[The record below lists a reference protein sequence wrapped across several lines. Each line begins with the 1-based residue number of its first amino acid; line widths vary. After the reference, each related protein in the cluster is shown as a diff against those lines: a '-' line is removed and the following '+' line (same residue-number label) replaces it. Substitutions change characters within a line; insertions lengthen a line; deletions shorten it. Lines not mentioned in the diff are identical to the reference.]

1 MDMYSVAN
9 AVSIGNEMATNLTEI
24 NSAREQQNAILVGN
38 ASAQLAR
45 DKAQQRT
52 DTEEKVG
59 MDTFNL
65 VETSQNI
72 ADLGRR
78 GALRGGLIKETK
90 ANFSSAGNKITN
102 AVRGKQPAPK
112 LVPQT
117 TSDEDFLAESGR
129 AMRGEDTAP
138 VVRPSELA
146 GREVGDVVSGGGQAG
161 ADAVA
166 DTTSGLA
173 KGLTA
178 DKLGFESVGEAGSLS
193 KFILNRAGGVTGAVS
208 LEVGGKAL
216 GGLGGAISAGQDI
229 TNAYTTGHIFKKGES
244 DLSKMGNIT
253 SMVGA
258 GLDIASIAVPVLAP
272 VALGVNVF
280 SAVTSTIGAEQD
292 DTNQI
297 STDGKPP
304 PTQQLAIHPAWSAVG
319 MTASVHQPSIVG

>member
-1 MDMYSVAN
+1 MDLYSVAN
-9 AVSIGNEMATNLTEI
+9 AVSIGNEMASNLTEI
-24 NSAREQQNAILVGN
+24 NAAREQQNAILVGN

-52 DTEEKVG
+52 DTEEKIG

-65 VETSQNI
+65 VETSQNV

-90 ANFSSAGNKITN
+90 ANFSSAGNKIMNT
-102 AVRGKQPAPK
+102 VRGKPAAPK

-117 TSDEDFLAESGR
+117 VSDEDFLAESGR
-129 AMRGEDTAP
+129 AMTGEDTAP

-146 GREVGDVVSGGGQAG
+146 GREVGDVVSGGGEAG

-258 GLDIASIAVPVLAP
+258 ALDIASIAVPVLAP

-304 PTQQLAIHPAWSAVG
+304 EQQQLAIHPAWSAVG